1 MRKLVMILV
10 AAFALSTAA
19 TASAAPTVVNASD
32 SGHWGTLYRNTIGSP
47 TITLDAGPGIPPYGT
62 GSLGFLVADGTQKA
76 AYGNEIDFAGD
87 ALSDVTQLGYSVYA
101 TGEDLALSTTTAANA
116 PGVSIEVDPTGTADG
131 TAPNY
136 ATLLYLPPLTV
147 LPNAWTTLDTTQDAR
162 WYYTGAAGTASGCNE
177 VTYCTFEQA
186 KDAFAAATILSIS
199 VTKGRDTAFQGAID
213 GLQVNDTIYDFE
225 RLTGAQGTPGTDGT
239 NGADGTNGVDGTNGT
254 DGTNGVDGTNGL
266 AGTNGTNGLQ
276 GIAGPVGPAG
286 PAAVSAAS
294 TTPTVCHGASVRTL
308 TVPAVKGY
316 KLVSA
321 KATLRGKALKVS
333 GRKVTVN
340 LAGRSAGSYN
350 ISITAKYTKA
360 GKTRTVKTTRG
371 LSVACS

>member
-1 MRKLVMILV
+1 M
-10 AAFALSTAA
+10 
-19 TASAAPTVVNASD
+19 VNASD

-47 TITLDAGPGIPPYGT
+47 AITLDAAPGLPPYGT
-62 GSLGFLVADGTQKA
+62 GSLGFLVGSDEKA

-87 ALSDVTQLGYSVYA
+87 ALSDITQLGYSLYA

-116 PGVSIEVDPTGTADG
+116 PGVSVEVDPTGTADG

-136 ATLLYLPPLTV
+136 ATLVYLPPVTV

-162 WYYTGAAGTASGCNE
+162 WYYTGAAGTQSGCDQI
-177 VTYCTFEQA
+177 TYCTFEQA
-186 KDAFAAATILSIS
+186 KNAFPDATVLSVS
-199 VTKGRDTAFQGAID
+199 VTKGRDFAFQGAVD
-213 GLQVNDTIYDFE
+213 GVQVNDTIYDFE
-225 RLTGAQGTPGTDGT
+225 RLTGPQGTPGTDGT

-254 DGTNGVDGTNGL
+254 DGVDGTHGTNGL

-286 PAAVSAAS
+286 PAGPAAVSAAS
-294 TTPTVCHGASVRTL
+294 STPTVCHGASVRTL
-308 TVPAVKGY
+308 TVPTVKGY

>member
-1 MRKLVMILV
+1 MRKLVMVLV
-10 AAFALSTAA
+10 AGFALSTAA
-19 TASAAPTVVNASD
+19 TASAAPTVVNASA

-116 PGVSIEVDPTGTADG
+116 PGVSVEVDPTGTADG

-199 VTKGRDTAFQGAID
+199 VTKGRDAAFQGAID

-239 NGADGTNGVDGTNGT
+239 NGVD
-254 DGTNGVDGTNGL
+254 GVDGTNGL
-266 AGTNGTNGLQ
+266 AGTNGTNGTNGLQ

-308 TVPAVKGY
+308 TVPTVKGY